1 MPHSI
6 IGTLRGSLALNPR
19 TTDVRTVIVSRTDQR
34 LPHPISQMTTF
45 ELRDLRGV
53 LEETLAMGTLP
64 RYARSREE
72 LQQQLSEVIAEQD
85 ERTRIRRA
93 NADA

>member
-1 MPHSI
+1 MS
-6 IGTLRGSLALNPR
+6 T
-19 TTDVRTVIVSRTDQR
+19 TDQR

-45 ELRDLRGV
+45 ELRDLRRT
-53 LEETLAMGTLP
+53 LEETLTMETLP
-64 RYARSREE
+64 HYARSREE

>member
-1 MPHSI
+1 
-6 IGTLRGSLALNPR
+6 
-19 TTDVRTVIVSRTDQR
+19 VSTTDQR

-45 ELRDLRGV
+45 ELRDLRRT
-53 LEETLAMGTLP
+53 LEETLTMETLP

-72 LQQQLSEVIAEQD
+72 LQLQLSEVIAEQD

-93 NADA
+93 NTDA